1 MQLEIGYELAY
12 EYFKESYGQ
21 ASWQKQTTFRLF
33 LPWDGVNSP
42 EALIRQAH
50 PEFGTDMTDNS
61 DKNHR
66 IEVTCLQI
74 GGEKN
79 GVVVAVEKQ
88 TFFIEVHPIIE
99 V

>member
-21 ASWQKQTTFRLF
+21 TSWQKQTTLRLF
-33 LPWDGVNSP
+33 LPWDGVDSP

-50 PEFGTDMTDNS
+50 PEFGTDIVVDS

-66 IEVTCLQI
+66 IEVTCLRI

-79 GVVVAVEKQ
+79 GVIVAVEKQ
-88 TFFIEVHPIIE
+88 TFSIERHLLVE
-99 V
+99 M